1 MKKLIQLL
9 LVSCVLIWST
19 GVFADAPGNS
29 STQSPESIVTCA
41 SGNGDGILIAD
52 VAKPLDMGECTP
64 FEDTCAPCV
73 TSLEN
78 QGCKFIDVVVTHLV
92 EPFYLE
98 GVTLGRTK
106 SNASYLLSC
115 DGR

>member
-9 LVSCVLIWST
+9 LVSCVLILST
-19 GVFADAPGNS
+19 VVFAGAK
-29 STQSPESIVTCA
+29 QSPESIVTCA
-41 SGNGDGILIAD
+41 AGNGDVILIAD
-52 VAKPLDMGECTP
+52 VSVPLNMGLCEP
-64 FEDTCAPCV
+64 FVDTCAPCV

-92 EPFYLE
+92 QDVLV
-98 GVTLGRTK
+98 GDGIIVGKTL

>member
-9 LVSCVLIWST
+9 LISCVLILST
-19 GVFADAPGNS
+19 VVFAGAR
-29 STQSPESIVTCA
+29 QSPESIVTCGA
-41 SGNGDGILIAD
+41 GNGEVILSAD
-52 VAKPLDMGECTP
+52 VAASLIMDQCEP
-64 FEDTCAPCV
+64 FKDTCAPCV